1 MCEKGPT
8 GDGVKK
14 RIEQTTHVG
23 LFHSSINVVHSSINV
38 ELNAFEE
45 LT

>member
-23 LFHSSINVVHSSINV
+23 LFYSSINV
-38 ELNAFEE
+38 ESNGNAFEE

>member
-14 RIEQTTHVG
+14 KRIEQTTHVG
-23 LFHSSINVVHSSINV
+23 LFYSSINV
-38 ELNAFEE
+38 ELYGNAFEE